1 MDFTIDRIEFVGLQ
15 KNVDYEIVTMVN
27 EEPDDFTPFT
37 ALNTA
42 EILSIIEKKPVGQPV
57 KTMLQQVAIF
67 PLEETSSLLKFEKM
81 YLLTKDLIDFRV
93 AVECGYGIVRMLKG
107 EYAGQYFLYEDFPG
121 IDYGDEEIDYR
132 NFLLDI
138 YLEIVSPYYHN
149 PTLEA
154 VINDSDGEDLIQM
167 LSFSS
172 SDYLVHKLDMAIT
185 LKKTRKN
192 NFIQLLK
199 N

>member
-37 ALNTA
+37 TLNTA

-57 KTMLQQVAIF
+57 KIMLQQAAMF
-67 PLEETSSLLKFEKM
+67 PLEETSSLSKFEKM

-107 EYAGQYFLYEDFPG
+107 EYTGQYFLYEDFSG

-138 YLEIVSPYYHN
+138 YFEIVSPYYHN
-149 PTLEA
+149 PTLEV